1 MTTRLLFVLAA
12 LFTLPVSAA
21 EKREEVVEYTLNF
34 TPGNLLSVHAHN
46 GEITLET
53 WTSDQVFVRAVKKV
67 KAGSAKDAEELLKT
81 TTIDIA
87 ETDSGIEIRTQRP
100 KNQWTPLRP
109 DNKWVPFWN
118 ISVNYTITVPQNV
131 HLNLETTNGS
141 IAIPPTTGDI
151 KSKTSNGNI
160 KMNGTRG
167 SVNAQTVNGK
177 INLTEIIGGVH
188 AKTANGSIE
197 IAIAEQI
204 QDDIRAE
211 SINGGVKLSLPSD
224 FQGHLQAKSTIGHI
238 DTDFPIVTKG
248 VKGNISKSL
257 SGDFNGGNGPIIHLK
272 TVIGGIDIK
281 QL

>member
-1 MTTRLLFVLAA
+1 MT
-12 LFTLPVSAA
+12 
-21 EKREEVVEYTLNF
+21 
-34 TPGNLLSVHAHN
+34 
-46 GEITLET
+46 
-53 WTSDQVFVRAVKKV
+53 
-67 KAGSAKDAEELLKT
+67 
-81 TTIDIA
+81 
-87 ETDSGIEIRTQRP
+87 
-100 KNQWTPLRP
+100 
-109 DNKWVPFWN
+109 
-118 ISVNYTITVPQNV
+118 
-131 HLNLETTNGS
+131 
-141 IAIPPTTGDI
+141 
-151 KSKTSNGNI
+151 
-160 KMNGTRG
+160 GTRG